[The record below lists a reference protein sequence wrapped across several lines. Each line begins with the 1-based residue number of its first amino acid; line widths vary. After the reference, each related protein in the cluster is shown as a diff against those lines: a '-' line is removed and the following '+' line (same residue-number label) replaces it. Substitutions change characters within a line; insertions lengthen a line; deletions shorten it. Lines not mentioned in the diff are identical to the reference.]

1 MTVVL
6 TFDKHTQ
13 MISLNYDYCYEM
25 GVFFGLLAKN
35 VILKLNKYVRI
46 VFSYVDGASG
56 FQIRNSTLEKHLVMK
71 IYL

>member
-1 MTVVL
+1 
-6 TFDKHTQ
+6 

-46 VFSYVDGASG
+46 DFSYVDGASG